1 MALTHTVTLVDCIE
15 TLNQCL
21 SDISPSVDKT
31 ITKLAID
38 LEGVDLCRYGR
49 ISILQILAAHSGMIW
64 LVDITTLGRVAFEHV
79 DDEGRS
85 LRSLLEGGET
95 KKVRKSFAAFVRVLY

>member
-1 MALTHTVTLVDCIE
+1 MALTHAIALVDCLE
-15 TLNQCL
+15 TLNECI
-21 SDISPSVDKT
+21 SDISPSVDNP

-38 LEGVDLCRYGR
+38 LEGVGLCRYGR
-49 ISILQILAAHSGMIW
+49 ISIFQILAAHSRIIW
-64 LVDITTLGRVAFEHV
+64 LVDITTLGRVAFEHF

-95 KKVRKSFAAFVRVLY
+95 KKVRKSLAALVRVLY